1 MHQNFVESLVL
12 MAIGSAIL
20 APLLCMLI
28 YSASDKVAVQVQ
40 VTSKTQNPKPKTLNP
55 KP

>member
-40 VTSKTQNPKPKTLNP
+40 VTSKNPRL
-55 KP
+55 